1 MSHHAHYFHPD
12 LAQHLC
18 RDFYRNGYLHYPGFV
33 DRVSLARL
41 REQVEATTSRRA
53 GQMAPEHVHRPGR
66 HGLVLENLHFYD
78 LFFEDLMADDRFE
91 QLASLLLR
99 DRVQGE
105 TVTYLHHPPLTTEG
119 RAPQQDGAS
128 LLIAPWEALTIW
140 VALEDM
146 DQDTGCLHYRRGSH
160 REGMRE
166 HVLSGQGPALAEPE
180 EACARQ
186 QAVAFPVKAGDLLVH
201 HCLTVHWLSPNH
213 SYTRSLRAL
222 RLAYVAERAVV
233 EEALPLMIA

>member
-1 MSHHAHYFHPD
+1 MSHHAHYLHPD

-33 DRVSLARL
+33 DRQTLTRL
-41 REQVEATTSRRA
+41 RVQVETAAARRE
-53 GQMAPEHVHRPGR
+53 GRMDPTHVQRPGQVGR
-66 HGLVLENLHFYD
+66 LLAKLHYYD
-78 LFFEDLMADDRFE
+78 LFFEDLLGDARFE

-105 TVTYLHHPPLTTEG
+105 DISWVFQPPKAGGGLSP
-119 RAPQQDGAS
+119 RQDGAGFM
-128 LLIAPWEALTIW
+128 IAPWEAVSIW

-146 DQDTGCLHYRRGSH
+146 DRDTGCLHYQRGSH

-166 HVLSGQGPALAEPE
+166 HSHDPADPVLIDPA
-180 EACARQ
+180 EACDPQ

-201 HCLTVHWLSPNH
+201 HCLMVHWLSPNV
-213 SYTRSLRAL
+213 SYTRPLHAL
-222 RLAYVAERAVV
+222 RLAYVAERALVGD
-233 EEALPLMIA
+233 ALAG